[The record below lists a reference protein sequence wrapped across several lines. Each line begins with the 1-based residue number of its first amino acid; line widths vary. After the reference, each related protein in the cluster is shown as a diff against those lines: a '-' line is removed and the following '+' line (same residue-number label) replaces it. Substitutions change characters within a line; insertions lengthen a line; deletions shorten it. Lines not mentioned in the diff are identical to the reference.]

1 MATLYLEINALQ
13 SPISIGND
21 QSARAML
28 SFNVLCMHASAPGP
42 FEEEICK
49 LIQNAGL
56 AILGT
61 DMFYGSLAQ
70 IPQNSPGPFTTV
82 SATGGLSPLQTH
94 NNNIFSRPSA
104 MIQVRAASYVI
115 ARNKANAIHAV
126 LNGKHN
132 VTVTL

>member
-1 MATLYLEINALQ
+1 MPTLYLEINALQ
-13 SPISIGND
+13 SPFSIGND

-28 SFNVLCMHASAPGP
+28 SFNVLCMHASAPGA

-56 AILGT
+56 ATLGT

-70 IPQNSPGPFTTV
+70 LPTTAGPFV
-82 SATGGLSPLQTH
+82 SVIATGGLFPLQTH
-94 NNNIFSRPSA
+94 NNNNFSRPSA
-104 MIQVRAASYVI
+104 QIITRASSYVT

-132 VTVTL
+132 VTITL